1 MAVLEALG
9 VAPGR
14 LGASLMNQNI
24 AKNDPTSW
32 WQVVLRALQNPS
44 KIHVTMI
51 PNHCENAPKSKAGVG
66 AGRLLEASWGGSGRL
81 GASWGVARG
90 ALACLGDT
98 LRRLGSAI
106 GVTRRVSELSWG
118 VLETP

>member
-14 LGASLMNQNI
+14 LGASLMKQNL
-24 AKNDPTSW
+24 AKTDPTSW

-51 PNHCENAPKSKAGVG
+51 PNRCENAPKSKSGGGLEV
-66 AGRLLEASWGGSGRL
+66 LEASWGGLLGRL
-81 GASWGVARG
+81 GAWLG
-90 ALACLGDT
+90 APWRVLG
-98 LRRLGSAI
+98 AI
-106 GVTRRVSELSWG
+106 WG
-118 VLETP
+118 VLGAL